1 MRVKNGKRDELQ
13 KWLKERDIPSMVYYP
28 VALHKQ
34 KAFSKWMTDDI
45 SLPNSERLTE
55 EVLALPVHTEMA
67 PEQLNHIAEGILS
80 FFKK

>member
-1 MRVKNGKRDELQ
+1 
-13 KWLKERDIPSMVYYP
+13 MVYYP

-34 KAFSKWMTDDI
+34 KAFSKWMTEGI

-55 EVLALPVHTEMA
+55 EVLALPVHTEMTR
-67 PEQLNHIAEGILS
+67 EQLNYIADGVLS